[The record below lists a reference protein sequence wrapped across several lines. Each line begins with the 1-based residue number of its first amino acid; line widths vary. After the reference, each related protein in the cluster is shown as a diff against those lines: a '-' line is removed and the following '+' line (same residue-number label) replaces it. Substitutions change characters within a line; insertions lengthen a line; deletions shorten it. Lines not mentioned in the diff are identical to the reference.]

1 MEIQRFIRGFP
12 PRSPRVSFLFHVT
25 STCEALKERWGIWK
39 FRKGRREGPQLPSPA
54 WEALLLLSPHCSAP
68 FPETLPSLAA
78 ICKHTARPLWPRS
91 PAVAIGTLVKDK
103 LNLVFYKM
111 VLWTQNKI

>member
-1 MEIQRFIRGFP
+1 MEIQERKKRGP
-12 PRSPRVSFLFHVT
+12 
-25 STCEALKERWGIWK
+25 EA
-39 FRKGRREGPQLPSPA
+39 PSPA
-54 WEALLLLSPHCSAP
+54 WEEALLLLSPHCSAP

-78 ICKHTARPLWPRS
+78 VCKHTARPLLPRS
-91 PAVAIGTLVKDK
+91 PAVAVGTLVKDK